1 MPNISEFDAPSNL
14 GLQPSET
21 GVEATA
27 RAAQRINMYGSQEAQ
42 DLTQTGDRIGRG
54 VASVG
59 EAAVQYMEHREISTI
74 GKNASM
80 IRLGLENQLAEKL
93 KDPNFDPDDPSFAQ
107 KFIEENVNKTL
118 DDFQSGP
125 ITEGGQKFAQQ
136 EADHMRS
143 QMATQVHAV
152 SSKLAGDAII
162 NNVKE
167 TANNSAG
174 AAFINPASVFDSM
187 AMFDR
192 TLHAKASTSP
202 NLDAEGY
209 ARVMS
214 ESGYA
219 GKSQIARAAI
229 QGTIINGG
237 DWKKLASDPRISPYV
252 NQAETMGFVRQEKQY
267 QTSMRIAGNQ
277 ERIQQHQIAEDTAH
291 ASISDSWSKN
301 VSIDDTTGRVNIN
314 PQFLHDMA
322 QLPAKNPNA
331 PDAVEKAKTY
341 IDWAESQQKP
351 PPVRDNPQT
360 VDGLLATAS
369 DPTKSLDDVK
379 IATAKA
385 DIAKGITP
393 QTRTQISQLAQDMRN
408 INDPFVKNALEAA
421 KDQINPTILKGL
433 NADKYAAFYYDFIH
447 NQYMPAKVAG
457 TLPGNALDTGDPKS
471 MISMA
476 ITKATGGAAGTLGPS
491 ISANGGIGAAPEI
504 KVGTEKTFKQGVGV
518 WDGKQWAPKGNQ

>member
-27 RAAQRINMYGSQEAQ
+27 RAAQRINLYGSQEAQ
-42 DLTQTGDRIGRG
+42 DLTQVGDRIGRG

-80 IRLGLENQLAEKL
+80 VRLGLENQLAEKL

-219 GKSQIARAAI
+219 GEKQIAQAAI
-229 QGTIINGG
+229 QGTIVNGG

-252 NQAETMGFVRQEKQY
+252 NQAETMGFVRQEQTY
-267 QTSMRIAGNQ
+267 QRMDVAAQKSIEASDREKARVDFNQ
-277 ERIQQHQIAEDTAH
+277 SANKLELSTIPTAPGQRPQLPNDYWDTVR
-291 ASISDSWSKN
+291 KLGP
-301 VSIDDTTGRVNIN
+301 TTGAAMEPGRFKSLIDTGEAITERLNKDN
-314 PQFLHDMA
+314 PVTDKATEDKLFTGLFDPEHPTTYTDIV
-322 QLPAKNPNA
+322 KNGDKLSDDSIKRLTEFSRMLKEEELSDPVFK
-331 PDAVEKAKTY
+331 DTMEDVKAKVQGVGEERKY
-341 IDWAESQQKP
+341 QVGEYSKFM
-351 PPVRDNPQT
+351 
-360 VDGLLATAS
+360 
-369 DPTKSLDDVK
+369 
-379 IATAKA
+379 
-385 DIAKGITP
+385 
-393 QTRTQISQLAQDMRN
+393 QL
-408 INDPFVKNALEAA
+408 FVPEY
-421 KDQINPTILKGL
+421 LKE
-433 NADKYAAFYYDFIH
+433 KR
-447 NQYMPAKVAG
+447 AG
-457 TLPGNALDTGDPKS
+457 TLPPNALDPTDPKS
-471 MISMA
+471 LISTSMKSA
-476 ITKATGGAAGTLGPS
+476 KTALANSIGAAGGVG
-491 ISANGGIGAAPEI
+491 ADAAPKE
-504 KVGTEKTFKQGVGV
+504 GARQQFKQGWGV
-518 WDGKQWAPKGNQ
+518 YHNGQWVPETSQ